1 MQSDATELP
10 VLEIPVH
17 EITHVGISND
27 VEVTGPG
34 LANSQP
40 KSKKLPTIL
49 ILWKSP
55 RMLAAFWG
63 GDFATATAWYHLHN
77 TGLLCKPHIS
87 LVIITS
93 WFDLLGSPP
102 LILLRLVE
110 HDSVRQ
116 IVLLCA
122 PLILIY
128 EL

>member
-63 GDFATATAWYHLHN
+63 GILQRRRHGIIYTILAFFVSHTFHWSSLLA
-77 TGLLCKPHIS
+77 GLTFL
-87 LVIITS
+87 
-93 WFDLLGSPP
+93 
-102 LILLRLVE
+102 
-110 HDSVRQ
+110 
-116 IVLLCA
+116 VLL
-122 PLILIY
+122 L
-128 EL
+128 

>member
-63 GDFATATAWYHLHN
+63 GGGFCNGDGHGIIYTILAFFVSHTFHWSSLLA
-77 TGLLCKPHIS
+77 GLTFL
-87 LVIITS
+87 
-93 WFDLLGSPP
+93 
-102 LILLRLVE
+102 
-110 HDSVRQ
+110 
-116 IVLLCA
+116 VLL
-122 PLILIY
+122 L
-128 EL
+128 